1 MKNTLIAIMAVAIL
15 VLGALVGV
23 LLEDP
28 QTATVEIDRDRAAVS
43 AEINAA
49 KELAT
54 RYSGGLIVGLINVR
68 IAILETTDAMLGQKR
83 TALLRR
89 INLTYRAPFDA
100 ARPASDAELDDIL
113 KELSQ
118 AQTRAAESRKV
129 VERYSGGLVQGLAVM
144 KAETDEIAVSELRLK
159 FYSAKHGFPIL
170 PTISVDKQNATPL
183 PPGKVVGDK
192 EAL

>member
-28 QTATVEIDRDRAAVS
+28 QTATVEIDRDRAAVN

-83 TALLRR
+83 TTLLRR

-129 VERYSGGLVQGLAVM
+129 VERYSGGLVQGLALM